1 MTEWKQF
8 WRTALKTALF
18 TGLFLFAFVVVL
30 DPYDTLP
37 FSPPLDRY
45 PVTTNQRFSYPAVAT
60 DPVFD
65 SLAIGTSTTRL
76 LKPDSLDVAFGGRF
90 ANLSL
95 NSGRAYEQMR
105 LADLFFH
112 HHPAARRFIL
122 GVDTVWC
129 GRTRDSRFT
138 ERPFPPWL
146 YDENPWNDA
155 LYLFNPKALEE
166 AGRQLAQLLGLRE
179 PKYDHDGYAY
189 FLPPPEDYDAEKVRQ
204 YLYHDRNPF
213 VALPEVPPA
222 DGYAAELQN
231 IEFPQL
237 DYLRRLLTSIPN
249 QTEIIVFFV
258 PYHQVQVPVP
268 GSKNEA
274 IWNECKRQ
282 IADIVGVRKNAHVVD
297 FMIRSDLTMNDDN
310 YWDPLHFTDQASDI
324 LVRELAAAVRTGRS
338 DPSYYRYLAT
348 GPSAD

>member
-1 MTEWKQF
+1 MTEWRQF
-8 WRTALKTALF
+8 WRTALKTALWA
-18 TGLFLFAFVVVL
+18 GLSLFAFAIVL

-45 PVTTNQRFSYPAVAT
+45 PVTTNQRFSYPAIAA

-65 SLAIGTSTTRL
+65 SLVIGTSTSRL

-105 LADLFFH
+105 LAELFFY
-112 HHPAARRFIL
+112 HHPEAKYFIL
-122 GVDTVWC
+122 GADTVWC
-129 GRTRDSRFT
+129 DRKPAERFT

-146 YDENPWNDA
+146 YDENPWNDV

-166 AGRQLAQLLGLRE
+166 AGRQLAQILGFRE
-179 PKYDHDGYAY
+179 PKYGRDGYAY
-189 FLPPPEDYDAEKVRQ
+189 FLPPEEEYDAVKVRKL
-204 YLYHDRNPF
+204 LYGDMAPF
-213 VALPEVPPA
+213 VEAAVTPPA
-222 DGYAAELQN
+222 DNYASDLQD

-237 DYLRRLLTSIPN
+237 DYLRRLMKSIPL
-249 QTEIIVFFV
+249 QTEITVFFV
-258 PYHQVQVPVP
+258 PYHQSRVPVP
-268 GSKNEA
+268 GSRSEA
-274 IWNECKRQ
+274 VWNACKRQ
-282 IADIVGVRKNAHVVD
+282 IAEIVGQREKSHAVD

-310 YWDPLHFTDQASDI
+310 YWDPLHFTDAASEI
-324 LVRELAAAVRTGRS
+324 LVRELAEAVRTGRS
-338 DPSYYRYLAT
+338 DPSYYRYLET